1 VQTESRDDRRR
12 LSLDVRTGVPAVV
25 QYGVA
30 YAVGLPVFVLYRI
43 GRRLR
48 PRRGPA
54 YRHAKD
60 ELTRCDHAC
69 PRH

>member
-1 VQTESRDDRRR
+1 VQTENRDDRRR
-12 LSLDVRTGVPAVV
+12 LSLDVRTPVAAVV

-48 PRRGPA
+48 PHRDPP
-54 YRHAKD
+54 YSHANG
-60 ELTRCDHAC
+60 ELSR
-69 PRH
+69 